1 MRQLRWLGR
10 TGAEALGWV
19 LIPVGIVMMPAPG
32 PGTLVLVA
40 GVALLA
46 RRYVW
51 ARRLL
56 GPLQRRAIE
65 AARYGVAT
73 VPRIALSALGAAW
86 LVVAGALWWVNPEIG
101 EHTVLGLTVG
111 PRLPAGGWVTAT
123 GLWAS
128 ALVAV
133 VLLVYSVL
141 RWRGPGPEPGLE
153 MECPRQ
159 ESNL

>member
-40 GVALLA
+40 GMALLA
-46 RRYVW
+46 RRYAW

-56 GPLQRRAIE
+56 DPLQRRAVD

-73 VPRIALSALGAAW
+73 WPRIALSALGAAW
-86 LVVAGALWWVNPEIG
+86 LVVVGAVWFVDPEIG
-101 EHTVLGLTVG
+101 ERTVLGLDLG

-123 GLWAS
+123 GLWVS
-128 ALVAV
+128 ALAAV
-133 VLLVYSVL
+133 VLLVYSVI
-141 RWRGPGPEPGLE
+141 RWRDPVVPADAG
-153 MECPRQ
+153 CPRQ